1 MRARVSDG
9 AVYGRQ
15 KDYDQAEAV
24 LLEAIR
30 VALSVPDQPPRPGL
44 IGPRKTHAST
54 VSSTCGLAPG
64 KMPLLH
70 CCVTEYGHTVEE
82 PREAVRRARTAAGLS
97 IRALAEIAGISPTT
111 VTRIEAGRVD
121 PGWGTLRKVLAAA
134 GEEAV
139 LSTQR
144 LPARPVRSP
153 SRTTLA
159 GLSDAWQR
167 TARGDTPDWT
177 RLRGALDVLAQHP
190 ELLPDALESRP
201 KPSGSAVMDAL
212 LAGIA
217 DKLAD
222 DARLPRPAWT
232 KRITRL
238 ESEWSAPGTPA
249 MLAARRAATPPQLK
263 ERGLVL
269 DESSLWRD
277 RASVDV

>member
-1 MRARVSDG
+1 MAPRSGSFTSPSGPPPDPP
-9 AVYGRQ
+9 YG
-15 KDYDQAEAV
+15 
-24 LLEAIR
+24 
-30 VALSVPDQPPRPGL
+30 PPLYRRLTFVEP
-44 IGPRKTHAST
+44 
-54 VSSTCGLAPG
+54 
-64 KMPLLH
+64 PLPPAG
-70 CCVTEYGHTVEE
+70 VTKYGHTVEE

-97 IRALAEIAGISPTT
+97 VRALAELAGISPTT

-121 PGWGTLRKVLAAA
+121 PGWSTLRKVLAAA

-139 LSTQR
+139 LITRR
-144 LPARPVRSP
+144 LPAPP
-153 SRTTLA
+153 SRQPSTTTLA

-190 ELLPDALESRP
+190 ELLPDALAPRP

-222 DARLPRPAWT
+222 DARLPRPTWT
-232 KRITRL
+232 TRTPRL

-269 DESSLWRD
+269 DEASLWRD
-277 RASVDV
+277 RAFMGV

>member
-1 MRARVSDG
+1 MS
-9 AVYGRQ
+9 
-15 KDYDQAEAV
+15 
-24 LLEAIR
+24 LL
-30 VALSVPDQPPRPGL
+30 QHG
-44 IGPRKTHAST
+44 
-54 VSSTCGLAPG
+54 
-64 KMPLLH
+64 
-70 CCVTEYGHTVEE
+70 VTEYGHPVEE
-82 PREAVRRARTAAGLS
+82 PGEAVRRARKAAGLS
-97 IRALAEIAGISPTT
+97 VRALAEAAGISPTT

-121 PGWGTLRKVLAAA
+121 PGWSTLRKVLAAA

-139 LSTQR
+139 LSTR
-144 LPARPVRSP
+144 PLPATPARSP

-190 ELLPDALESRP
+190 EMLPDALEPRP

-222 DARLPRPAWT
+222 DACLPRPAWT
-232 KRITRL
+232 KRTPRL
-238 ESEWSAPGTPA
+238 KSEWSAPGTPA
-249 MLAARRAATPPQLK
+249 MLAARRAATPSQLK
-263 ERGLVL
+263 DRSLVL

-277 RASVDV
+277 RASVGV

>member
-1 MRARVSDG
+1 MALLRILADGDGFRQEATKMAPRSRLFRSLSGTLPDPPGRPALHRRLTACRAPLR
-9 AVYGRQ
+9 
-15 KDYDQAEAV
+15 
-24 LLEAIR
+24 
-30 VALSVPDQPPRPGL
+30 PR
-44 IGPRKTHAST
+44 S
-54 VSSTCGLAPG
+54 
-64 KMPLLH
+64 
-70 CCVTEYGHTVEE
+70 VTEYGHAVEE

-97 IRALAEIAGISPTT
+97 VRAMAEIAGISPTT

-121 PGWGTLRKVLAAA
+121 PGWSTLRKVLAAA

-139 LSTQR
+139 LTTRR
-144 LPARPVRSP
+144 LPAPPARPP

-190 ELLPDALESRP
+190 ELLADALKQRP
-201 KPSGSAVMDAL
+201 QPSGSAVMDAL

-222 DARLPRPAWT
+222 DARLARPAWT
-232 KRITRL
+232 KRTPRL

-269 DESSLWRD
+269 DEFSLWRD
-277 RASVDV
+277 RASVGV

>member
-1 MRARVSDG
+1 V
-9 AVYGRQ
+9 
-15 KDYDQAEAV
+15 
-24 LLEAIR
+24 
-30 VALSVPDQPPRPGL
+30 
-44 IGPRKTHAST
+44 
-54 VSSTCGLAPG
+54 
-64 KMPLLH
+64 
-70 CCVTEYGHTVEE
+70 
-82 PREAVRRARTAAGLS
+82 
-97 IRALAEIAGISPTT
+97 RALAEIAGISPTT

-121 PGWGTLRKVLAAA
+121 PGWSTLRKVLAAA

-139 LSTQR
+139 LNTR
-144 LPARPVRSP
+144 PLPAKPIRSR

-190 ELLPDALESRP
+190 ELLPDALEPRP
-201 KPSGSAVMDAL
+201 KPSGSDVMDAL

-222 DARLPRPAWT
+222 DARLPRPNWT
-232 KRITRL
+232 KRIPRL
-238 ESEWSAPGTPA
+238 KAEWSAPGTPA

-263 ERGLVL
+263 ERGLLL